1 MIQQDIQVTNRL
13 GIHARPAALITQT
26 ACGFVCDIRLAK
38 DNITVDAKSIM
49 GVFSLDISQPIALYI
64 YNDET
69 AETVTKAISSF
80 EI

>member
-1 MIQQDIQVTNRL
+1 MTTRKVCIDSMEKIQQFVHIMN
-13 GIHARPAALITQT
+13 
-26 ACGFVCDIRLAK
+26 GFHGRFDLVSGASAV
-38 DNITVDAKSIM
+38 NAKSIM
-49 GVFSLDISQPIALYI
+49 GVFSLDISRPIALYI

>member
-1 MIQQDIQVTNRL
+1 MTTRTVCIETMENIQPCVHIMN
-13 GIHARPAALITQT
+13 
-26 ACGFVCDIRLAK
+26 GFHGRFDLVAGASAV
-38 DNITVDAKSIM
+38 NAKSIM